1 MDRASSQTIENKPW
15 LVRVNPV
22 LIEERQ
28 RAILEAL
35 RRDGRVLVADLARH
49 FRTSQV
55 TIRKDLEIL
64 HASGKIHRTHGGALP
79 SRDGALEDPTLREK
93 EKLHRK
99 EKTQIAAA
107 AAQMVKE
114 GQVVILDS
122 GTTTTAIARALRHH
136 QNLTI
141 ITNAVNIAAELAG
154 SSLEVILTGG
164 TLRKNSFSL
173 VGPIA
178 EETLRRLNADILFL
192 GVDGFD
198 VHYGLSTPNLLEAKV
213 NRAMM
218 EVSRFVVAVCDSS
231 KFGRR
236 SLSLIAPPS
245 AIHHVITD
253 RAAPKNEVEQ
263 LGKAGVEIT
272 QVHAD
277 GRPASEETRPKRSQR
292 SPREIQS

>member
-1 MDRASSQTIENKPW
+1 M
-15 LVRVNPV
+15 
-22 LIEERQ
+22 LIEERR
-28 RAILEAL
+28 RAILESL
-35 RRDGRVLVADLARH
+35 RTEGRVLVVELAKR

-64 HASGKIHRTHGGALP
+64 HAGGKIHRTHGGAVP
-79 SRDGALEDPTLREK
+79 THEGALEDPTLREK

-99 EKTQIAAA
+99 EKMHIAAA
-107 AAQMVKE
+107 AAQMVEE

-122 GTTTTAIARALRHH
+122 GTTTTAIATALRHR

-141 ITNAVNIAAELAG
+141 ITNALNIAAQLAG
-154 SSLEVILTGG
+154 SALEVILIGG

-173 VGPIA
+173 VGPLA

-198 VHYGLSTPNLLEAKV
+198 VRAGLSTPNLLEAKV
-213 NRAMM
+213 NQAMM
-218 EVSRFVVAVCDSS
+218 DVARTVVAVCDSS

-245 AIHHVITD
+245 AVHRVITD
-253 RAAPKNEVEQ
+253 RLAPKKDINV
-263 LGKAGVEIT
+263 LRKAGIEVIQVSVERRRR
-272 QVHAD
+272 A
-277 GRPASEETRPKRSQR
+277 
-292 SPREIQS
+292 

>member
-1 MDRASSQTIENKPW
+1 M
-15 LVRVNPV
+15 

-28 RAILEAL
+28 RAILEAI
-35 RRDGRVLVADLARH
+35 RRDGRVLVAELAQH

-64 HASGKIHRTHGGALP
+64 HSTGKIHRTHGGALP
-79 SRDGALEDPTLREK
+79 SREGALEDPTLQKK
-93 EKLHRK
+93 EKLHRA
-99 EKTQIAAA
+99 EKIQIATAA
-107 AAQMVKE
+107 ANMVQE

-141 ITNAVNIAAELAG
+141 VTNAVNIAAELAG
-154 SSLEVILTGG
+154 SSLDVILTGG

-178 EETLRRLNADILFL
+178 EEALRRLNADVLFL

-198 VHYGLSTPNLLEAKV
+198 VQYGLSTPNILEAKV

-218 EVSRFVVAVCDSS
+218 DVARVVVVVCDSS

-245 AIHHVITD
+245 AVHQVITD
-253 RAAPKNEVEQ
+253 RFAPKNDIDQ
-263 LGKAGVEIT
+263 LRKAGIEIT
-272 QVHAD
+272 QVGAGERHASD
-277 GRPASEETRPKRSQR
+277 TRKGSPPKRGK
-292 SPREIQS
+292 

>member
-1 MDRASSQTIENKPW
+1 M
-15 LVRVNPV
+15 
-22 LIEERQ
+22 LIEERR
-28 RAILEAL
+28 RAILAAL
-35 RRDGRVLVADLARH
+35 RIDGRVLVAELAKR
-49 FRTSQV
+49 FRASQV

-64 HASGKIHRTHGGALP
+64 HSTGKIHRTHGGALP
-79 SRDGALEDPTLREK
+79 AHEGALEDPTLREK

-99 EKTQIAAA
+99 QKIQIAAA
-107 AAQMVKE
+107 AARMVEE

-122 GTTTTAIARALRHH
+122 GTTTTAIARALRLH
-136 QNLTI
+136 QNLTV

-154 SSLEVILTGG
+154 SSFEVILTGG

-198 VHYGLSTPNLLEAKV
+198 VHSGLSTPNLLESKV

-218 EVSRFVVAVCDSS
+218 DVARTVVVVCDSS

-245 AIHHVITD
+245 AIHRVITD
-253 RAAPKNEVEQ
+253 TLAPKRDIAQLRKDGIEV
-263 LGKAGVEIT
+263 T
-272 QVHAD
+272 QVYA
-277 GRPASEETRPKRSQR
+277 GQRPAAGNMRKRSR
-292 SPREIQS
+292 TPEIK

>member
-1 MDRASSQTIENKPW
+1 MLN
-15 LVRVNPV
+15 
-22 LIEERQ
+22 EERR
-28 RAILEAL
+28 RAIVDLVN
-35 RRDGRVLVADLARH
+35 RDGRVLVADLSTQ
-49 FRTSQV
+49 FETSPV

-64 HASGKIHRTHGGALP
+64 HTQGRLHRTHGGALP
-79 SRDGALEDPTLREK
+79 AKEGAIEDPTLREK

-99 EKTQIAAA
+99 EKMRIAAV
-107 AAQMVKE
+107 AAQRVKE

-122 GTTTTAIARALRHH
+122 GTTTTAIARALRHFS
-136 QNLTI
+136 NLTI
-141 ITNAVNIAAELAG
+141 ITNAINIAAELAG
-154 SSLEVILTGG
+154 SAVEVILTGG

-218 EVSRFVVAVCDSS
+218 DVARMTIATCDSS

-236 SLSLIAPPS
+236 SLSLIAPPTGVQE
-245 AIHHVITD
+245 ILTD
-253 RAAPKNEVEQ
+253 RGIPKSDLNA
-263 LGKAGVEIT
+263 LRKAGVT
-272 QVHAD
+272 VTLA
-277 GRPASEETRPKRSQR
+277 
-292 SPREIQS
+292 